1 MAFTFFTIMKDMKLT
16 PADVESRLTQH
27 SGWTVRGDGLVRT
40 FTFSSFAD
48 AIAFVT
54 RLAFDAEAADHH
66 PDLAVSYR
74 RVTVTWSTHSEG
86 GITEKDIE
94 GTQQADAIAG
104 RLGFK
109 A

>member
-1 MAFTFFTIMKDMKLT
+1 MKLT
-16 PADVESRLTQH
+16 AAQIESKLEERA
-27 SGWTVRGDGLVRT
+27 GWTVRGDGLVRT
-40 FTFSSFAD
+40 YTFSSFAD

-66 PDLAVSYR
+66 PDLNVSFK
-74 RVTVTWSTHSEG
+74 RVAVTWSTHSDG
-86 GITEKDIE
+86 GITEKDFV
-94 GTQQADAIAG
+94 GTEQADAIAG

>member
-1 MAFTFFTIMKDMKLT
+1 MKLST
-16 PADVESRLTQH
+16 TEVESRLAQH
-27 SGWTVRGDGLVRT
+27 SGWTMKGDALVRT
-40 FTFSSFAD
+40 YTLASFAD

-86 GITEKDIE
+86 GITEKDFA
-94 GTQQADAIAG
+94 GAGQSDAIAA